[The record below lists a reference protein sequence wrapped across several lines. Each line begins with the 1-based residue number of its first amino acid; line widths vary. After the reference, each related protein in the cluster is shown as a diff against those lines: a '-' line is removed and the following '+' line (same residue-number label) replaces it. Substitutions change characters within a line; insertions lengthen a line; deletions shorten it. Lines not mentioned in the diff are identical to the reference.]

1 MLKIVCYSLC
11 LGLVPLAVFGTLTI
25 DNNDGS
31 KLDGRFYHENTTD
44 DIDVEL
50 VFNSYFENG
59 EIVSNTELLLVPSED
74 LQFPLVTLRL
84 PFDEKD
90 NRKVSGLLPS
100 VVKAAQ
106 VAVDALSSGTNSTE
120 MFLDIALM
128 YQEFVTELYQALK
141 EDDTTLNQLHYSLLY
156 HSSVMGAA
164 YRISEGATEVE
175 DICLV
180 SPKYEY
186 QDGVFMC
193 TQDLQLIMMLTPG
206 GDEPMPPINDLP
218 LGMDKEEQ
226 DPRSMN
232 ARYPD
237 DPSIKVNRIQPT
249 FFPRQRPSKFGK
261 VKLPPMYLPRGL
273 RPISGRMWG
282 CCQTNRRKCMDF
294 SDDCWSLDC
303 LCQCCDR
310 YFCGETCLNTK
321 GLACSDDPEEKSI
334 LAPEV
339 MRNIQCF

>member
-1 MLKIVCYSLC
+1 MLKIVCFSLC
-11 LGLVPLAVFGTLTI
+11 LGLIPLSVLGTLTI

-50 VFNSYFENG
+50 VFNSYFEDG
-59 EIVSNTELLLVPSED
+59 KIVSKTELLLVPSED
-74 LQFPLVTLRL
+74 LQFPLVTLEL
-84 PFDEKD
+84 PLEEKD

-100 VVKAAQ
+100 VVKAAK
-106 VAVDALSSGTNSTE
+106 VAVDALSSQPNSTD
-120 MFLDIALM
+120 MFLDVALM
-128 YQEFVTELYQALK
+128 YQEFVTELYRALK

-156 HSSVMGAA
+156 HSSVMAGA

-206 GDEPMPPINDLP
+206 SDEPMPPINDLP

-232 ARYPD
+232 TRYPD
-237 DPSIKVNRIQPT
+237 DAIMKESTIQSSIYPSQK
-249 FFPRQRPSKFGK
+249 PSTLGK
-261 VKLPPMYLPRGL
+261 VKLPPMYLPRGF

-282 CCQTNRRKCMDF
+282 CCQTNRRKCADF

-310 YFCGETCLNTK
+310 YFCGEDCVNTK
-321 GLACSDDPEEKSI
+321 SMACSGDQEEKF
-334 LAPEV
+334 AQTPEV
-339 MRNIQCF
+339 MGNIQCF